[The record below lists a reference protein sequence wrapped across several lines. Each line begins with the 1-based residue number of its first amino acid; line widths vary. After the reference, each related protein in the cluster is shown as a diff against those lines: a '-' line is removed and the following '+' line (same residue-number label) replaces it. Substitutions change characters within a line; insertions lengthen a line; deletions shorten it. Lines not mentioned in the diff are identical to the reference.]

1 MALEANNVIIFK
13 LDIFFKNTEK
23 VVYLSNLKHISMFE
37 SKKILK
43 RCKNTPF
50 SLQCSNSV

>member
-43 RCKNTPF
+43 RCKNAPF
-50 SLQCSNSV
+50 SLQCSNSM